1 MGAFSQAQAGNAD
14 ALSALLRRH
23 IPLVQ
28 ALARRFS
35 YSEDAFQQGC
45 MGLLYAIRHFQ
56 EDSGCQF
63 STYAVPAI
71 LGEMRKS
78 YAGSLGW
85 RTRSRLNRAK
95 RYQERVLSATGKEP
109 CIHELAAYAGIR
121 PAELMLVWEWDH
133 PESWE
138 ETAIQRGFPDPNGE
152 MWLTRFFIR
161 DILERMGKE
170 ESWLIRQRFVLQRT
184 QTEIARRMRA
194 TQSAVS
200 RKEKSARKHFLSAW
214 QENQS

>member
-1 MGAFSQAQAGNAD
+1 
-14 ALSALLRRH
+14 
-23 IPLVQ
+23 
-28 ALARRFS
+28 
-35 YSEDAFQQGC
+35 
-45 MGLLYAIRHFQ
+45 
-56 EDSGCQF
+56 
-63 STYAVPAI
+63 
-71 LGEMRKS
+71 
-78 YAGSLGW
+78 
-85 RTRSRLNRAK
+85 
-95 RYQERVLSATGKEP
+95 
-109 CIHELAAYAGIR
+109 
-121 PAELMLVWEWDH
+121 MLVWEWNH

-152 MWLTRFFIR
+152 MWLPRFFIR
-161 DILERMGKE
+161 DFLERMGKE